1 MFDKHAHYWKSSK
14 VTNGKVGY
22 IATAGNAISMMTR
35 NADNSKFSMRDQAI
49 REYLNIGYA
58 VGTYLRLKRVPA
70 PVSVRGL
77 QGLKIFKVRS
87 GTNMGLEKNVYGR
100 MKQTD
105 ELSVFELYYI
115 IALDGGVYNRSRA
128 GDELV
133 DPSVLSTDPISGVVV
148 QNPEKGHQL
157 EG

>member
-70 PVSVRGL
+70 PVSAGVT
-77 QGLKIFKVRS
+77 GLKILKFVWH
-87 GTNMGLEKNVYGR
+87 NMGLEKRYMVG

>member
-1 MFDKHAHYWKSSK
+1 
-14 VTNGKVGY
+14 
-22 IATAGNAISMMTR
+22 
-35 NADNSKFSMRDQAI
+35 
-49 REYLNIGYA
+49 
-58 VGTYLRLKRVPA
+58 
-70 PVSVRGL
+70 
-77 QGLKIFKVRS
+77 
-87 GTNMGLEKNVYGR
+87 

-148 QNPEKGHQL
+148 KILKKDINWKDRKS
-157 EG
+157 